1 MGATYVL
8 ALPATALLVF
18 GFVRLVVQ
26 ALRGQDLRRRAALS
40 FLTTV
45 GAVSVYVVPYMT
57 LVHPVYSMTKA
68 SYALSVAAVLALALA
83 EGFGAVHR
91 ALDAP
96 GRRGLQ
102 VVLHGWAGALVSA
115 IVLSFTG

>member
-1 MGATYVL
+1 M
-8 ALPATALLVF
+8 
-18 GFVRLVVQ
+18 
-26 ALRGQDLRRRAALS
+26 ALS

-57 LVHPVYSMTKA
+57 LVHPAYGMTKA
-68 SYALSVAAVLALALA
+68 SYALSVIAVLALALA
-83 EGFGAVHR
+83 EGLAAVHR

-102 VVLHGWAGALVSA
+102 VAFHGWAGALAGA
-115 IVLSFTG
+115 IALSFAG